1 MSGKARDEPA
11 GRSPEY
17 PYLLYLPLVSKNLDD
32 IRELTVD
39 LTAALRELVLPHL
52 GRAEARTHAGTAVG
66 GDVTFGIDEVAEE
79 FLVDFLREREADVA
93 VYSEDQGLIEFGRP
107 EYVLIVDPID
117 GTRPAAAGLECA
129 MVSVAVAE
137 MKEAPTMGDVIFG
150 SLQEIKS
157 GTRFTATRGEGV
169 SITGIDGEQQPVR
182 LSRNTDLAKLFW
194 TIGFR
199 GRPARALTE
208 TLADLIDASSVDGA
222 VFDLGS
228 ATYSITRILT
238 GQLDAYIDIGPR
250 MIEDVPAV
258 RPLFEAVGKGAILNN
273 SPHDLAAAGLIC
285 REGGAVFGDGWG
297 NSLEGRLLLGSD
309 HSFQMSCVA
318 SASAELN
325 ARLIEAVD
333 AGISNLDTKFGK
345 GG

>member
-1 MSGKARDEPA
+1 
-11 GRSPEY
+11 
-17 PYLLYLPLVSKNLDD
+17 LLYFPLVSSSLDN
-32 IRELTVD
+32 IRELTVE
-39 LTAALRELVLPHL
+39 LTGALRELVLPHL

-79 FLVDFLREREADVA
+79 FLVEFLRERGADVA
-93 VYSEDQGLIEFGRP
+93 VYSEDQGLIEFGEP

-129 MVSVAVAE
+129 MVSIAVAE
-137 MKEAPTMGDVIFG
+137 MKDAPTMGDVIFG
-150 SLQEIKS
+150 SLQEIK
-157 GTRFTATRGEGV
+157 GGDRFTASRGGGV
-169 SITGIDGEQQPVR
+169 EITSLGGEPREVR
-182 LSRNTDLAKLFW
+182 LSPNTDLSRLFW

-250 MIEDVPAV
+250 MIDDVPAV
-258 RPLFEAVGKGAILNN
+258 KPLFEAVGKGAILNN
-273 SPHDLAAAGLIC
+273 SPHDLAAVGLIC
-285 REGGAVFGDGWG
+285 REGGAVFGDGRG
-297 NSLEGRLLLGSD
+297 NPLEDRLLLGSD

-318 SASAELN
+318 SASEELN
-325 ARLIEAVD
+325 AKLIEAVD
-333 AGISNLDTKFGK
+333 AGIRNLEAEFGK

>member
-1 MSGKARDEPA
+1 MATS
-11 GRSPEY
+11 
-17 PYLLYLPLVSKNLDD
+17 LTD
-32 IRELTVD
+32 IQELTTD
-39 LTAALRELVLPHL
+39 LCSALRELVLPQL

-66 GDVTFGIDEVAEE
+66 GDVTFGIDEIAEE
-79 FLVDFLREREADVA
+79 FLVEFLKERRANVA
-93 VYSEDQGLIEFGRP
+93 VYSEDQGLIEFGTP
-107 EYVLIVDPID
+107 EFVLIIDPID

-129 MVSVAVAE
+129 MVSIAVAE
-137 MKEAPTMGDVIFG
+137 MKEQPTMGDVVFG
-150 SLQEIKS
+150 CLQEIKS
-157 GTRFTATRGEGV
+157 GTYFTATQGEGV
-169 SITGIDGEQQPVR
+169 SITDIDGNAQLVR
-182 LSRNTDLAKLFW
+182 LSQNTDLSKLFW

-258 RPLFEAVGKGAILNN
+258 KPLFEEVGKGAILNN
-273 SPHDLAAAGLIC
+273 SPHDLAAVGLIC

-297 NSLEGRLLLGSD
+297 ASLQDRFLMGSD

-318 SASAELN
+318 ASSQELCDRIVT
-325 ARLIEAVD
+325 AID
-333 AGISNLDTKFGK
+333 AGISNLDDKFGN

>member
-1 MSGKARDEPA
+1 MSN
-11 GRSPEY
+11 
-17 PYLLYLPLVSKNLDD
+17 NLDT
-32 IRELTVD
+32 IRDLAVELTS
-39 LTAALRELVLPHL
+39 ALRELVLPEL
-52 GRAEARTHAGTAVG
+52 GRASARTHAGTAVG
-66 GDVTFGIDEVAEE
+66 GDVTFGIDEIAEE
-79 FLVDFLREREADVA
+79 FLVDFLKERRADVA
-93 VYSEDQGLIEFGRP
+93 VYSEDQGLIEFGDP
-107 EYVLIVDPID
+107 EFVLIIDPID

-129 MVSVAVAE
+129 MVSIAVAE
-137 MKEAPTMGDVIFG
+137 MKERPTMGDVVFG

-169 SITGIDGEQQPVR
+169 AITGIDGEAQPVR
-182 LSRNTDLAKLFW
+182 LSGNTDLSKLFW

-208 TLADLIDASSVDGA
+208 TLADLIDISSVDGA

-228 ATYSITRILT
+228 ATFSITRILT
-238 GQLDAYIDIGPR
+238 GQLDAYIDVGPR

-258 RPLFEAVGKGAILNN
+258 KPLFEAVGKGAILNN
-273 SPHDLAAAGLIC
+273 SPHDLAAVGLIC

-297 NSLEGRLLLGSD
+297 RPLEQRLLLGSD

-318 SASAELN
+318 AASAELN
-325 ARLIEAVD
+325 RNIIAAID
-333 AGISNLDTKFGK
+333 AGIRNLDAEFGT